1 MVTRAELNE
10 RIDELTAAIAA
21 EHEAVNELLERIEE
35 LELEED
41 FTDEVAKLQAAK
53 TKVESFVV
61 EATPVDPTTLTP
73 VDPESQALD

>member
-10 RIDELTAAIAA
+10 RIDELTVAIAA

-61 EATPVDPTTLTP
+61 EATPVDPTTPTP